1 MIIVDV
7 RRVPVGDVDLACTTT
22 GDPADPPVLLVAG
35 LGAQLISWDD
45 EFCQALVDRGLYVI
59 RFDNRDAG
67 LSTHLDEAE
76 APAYALADLADDA
89 AGLIEVLGL
98 ESAHVVGAS
107 MGGMI
112 VQLLAIAHPG
122 RVRSVTSI
130 MSTTGDRGGG
140 GGERR
145 RDRAADGA
153 SGRDAR
159 SRGRGSGAGEQ
170 RAGITLLPDRG
181 GGAAGAGG
189 AGLRPGSRS
198 RGLRPPAAG
207 LSDHP
212 RPHRCVCVVS
222 TCRRSSSTAPSTPL
236 IGVSGGRA
244 TAAAIPG
251 AELLVIDGMGH
262 ELPEA
267 VWPVVVDRIAE
278 LVERAEQ
285 SRATAHSAGE
295 AASSDQGSRPRRL
308 FRRGALVAPPTGDRC
323 RCGQPLDP
331 EALGLLHRL
340 AVVVDSPVM
349 DVELLTAGQGRHRDR
364 WASGIG
370 AAIVDA
376 FQAKGATAVVVDR
389 TVEDPPRRRAGGG
402 LRL

>member
-130 MSTTGDRGGG
+130 MSTTGDREV
-140 GGERR
+140 GEASDAAIALLMAPPARTR
-145 RDRAADGA
+145 EAVVEGAVLANSVLGSPSYPIAAEVLRARAGRAFDRAHDPAGF
-153 SGRDAR
+153 AR
-159 SRGRGSGAGEQ
+159 QLQACL
-170 RAGITLLPDRG
+170 TTPDRTVALRRVDVPALVVH
-181 GGAAGAGG
+181 GAVDA
-189 AGLRPGSRS
+189 
-198 RGLRPPAAG
+198 
-207 LSDHP
+207 
-212 RPHRCVCVVS
+212 
-222 TCRRSSSTAPSTPL
+222 L

-251 AELLVIDGMGH
+251 AELMVIDGMGH
-262 ELPEA
+262 ELPEE
-267 VWPVVVDRIAE
+267 VWPVVVDRIAQ

-295 AASSDQGSRPRRL
+295 AASSDQGSQ
-308 FRRGALVAPPTGDRC
+308 T
-323 RCGQPLDP
+323 
-331 EALGLLHRL
+331 
-340 AVVVDSPVM
+340 
-349 DVELLTAGQGRHRDR
+349 
-364 WASGIG
+364 W
-370 AAIVDA
+370 
-376 FQAKGATAVVVDR
+376 
-389 TVEDPPRRRAGGG
+389 
-402 LRL
+402 